1 MRFMAAVSRRCKKTK
16 RGKARPTLLKP
27 SRYGP
32 ISRSHSAH
40 TVLLLKSLAL
50 EEPHLHAGQLY
61 NVVVIEPMGL
71 RSDRYAVDL
80 RIVVFLAAVD
90 VHDEIAFGTAVDRGK
105 VDLRADERGE

>member
-1 MRFMAAVSRRCKKTK
+1 MRFMAAVSRRCTKTK
-16 RGKARPTLLKP
+16 QGKARPTLLKP

-40 TVLLLKSLAL
+40 TVLLLESLAL

-61 NVVVIEPMGL
+61 NVVVIEPTGL

-90 VHDEIAFGTAVDRGK
+90 VHDEIAFGTAGCRRNHLAPGPP
-105 VDLRADERGE
+105 RA